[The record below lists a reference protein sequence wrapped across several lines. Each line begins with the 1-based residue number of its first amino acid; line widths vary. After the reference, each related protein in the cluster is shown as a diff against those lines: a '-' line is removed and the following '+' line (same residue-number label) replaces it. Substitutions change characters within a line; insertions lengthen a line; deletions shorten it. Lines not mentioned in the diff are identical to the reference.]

1 MRKFIKNNMTVI
13 IGFTILF
20 IFSLILCV
28 RNVVSENIKK
38 DDSKRELIFCAYI
51 LKYETDN
58 EMYDICSENIK
69 ATSYKRTVLKTFND
83 IINNDTVFN
92 NSYNLSTI
100 YYFFIPFVVMA
111 SSLYNISKRF
121 KNLEI
126 KNALTRESYNSYIK
140 KTMLNS
146 YKSIIIWPLI
156 TIFLFAF
163 SYIISGGSFEIID
176 NSAIFTEQILNNPVL
191 FMISY
196 LLNTIFISVFW
207 VSICMLIV
215 SDTRNYLVSVIESVM
230 IYFGLNFVNTFFFI
244 PFVFKRITSNP
255 ERYFDFLDVYTY
267 NNKDLL
273 PFNILC
279 FVLALIGVVLVYLKY
294 KNKEKIFVKLERN
307 Q

>member
-1 MRKFIKNNMTVI
+1 MKKFIKNNIAII

-20 IFSLILCV
+20 VFSLILCV
-28 RNVVSENIKK
+28 RNVISENIKE
-38 DDSKRELIFCAYI
+38 DDSKKELIFCTYV
-51 LKYETDN
+51 LQHETDN
-58 EMYDICSENIK
+58 EMYDICRESIK
-69 ATSYKRTVLKTFND
+69 VTPYKRTTLKTFND
-83 IINNDTVFN
+83 IISDDTVFY

-100 YYFFIPFVVMA
+100 YYFLIPFVVMA

-121 KNLEI
+121 KNQEI
-126 KNALTRESYNSYIK
+126 KNALMRESYNSYIK

-156 TIFLFAF
+156 TIFLFTF
-163 SYIISGGSFEIID
+163 SYIISDGSFEIID
-176 NSAIFTEQILNNPVL
+176 SSTIFTEQILNNPVL

-196 LLNTIFISVFW
+196 LLNTIFISAFW

-215 SDTRNYLVSVIESVM
+215 PDTRNYLVSVIESVM
-230 IYFGLNFVNTFFFI
+230 IYFGLNFANTFFFI

-267 NNKDLL
+267 NNKDLI

-279 FVLALIGVVLVYLKY
+279 FALALIGIIFVYLKY
-294 KNKEKIFVKLERN
+294 KNKEKIIIKLERN

>member
-1 MRKFIKNNMTVI
+1 MKRFIKNNIAVI
-13 IGFTILF
+13 IGFIILF

-146 YKSIIIWPLI
+146 YKSIILI
-156 TIFLFAF
+156 YNKSWLFKFL
-163 SYIISGGSFEIID
+163 
-176 NSAIFTEQILNNPVL
+176 
-191 FMISY
+191 
-196 LLNTIFISVFW
+196 
-207 VSICMLIV
+207 
-215 SDTRNYLVSVIESVM
+215 
-230 IYFGLNFVNTFFFI
+230 
-244 PFVFKRITSNP
+244 
-255 ERYFDFLDVYTY
+255 
-267 NNKDLL
+267 
-273 PFNILC
+273 
-279 FVLALIGVVLVYLKY
+279 
-294 KNKEKIFVKLERN
+294 
-307 Q
+307 

>member
-1 MRKFIKNNMTVI
+1 MKRFIKNNIAVI
-13 IGFTILF
+13 IGFIILF

-176 NSAIFTEQILNNPVL
+176 SSAIFTEQILNNPVL

-230 IYFGLNFVNTFFFI
+230 IYFGLNFVNTFLASLS
-244 PFVFKRITSNP
+244 PS
-255 ERYFDFLDVYTY
+255 
-267 NNKDLL
+267 
-273 PFNILC
+273 NIL
-279 FVLALIGVVLVYLKY
+279 LIHFSLYHLYLK
-294 KNKEKIFVKLERN
+294 E
-307 Q
+307 